1 MRRDDVL
8 AYLDALLAAHAGRD
22 VAEIERLLAHPL
34 ARILTHDVLAEAQ
47 GAATGAPRGA
57 PLRLMQLRHQTA
69 QLLAGRLDEPE
80 VPEGPQPLRAAPSS
94 ITAHPAERVQLRLPL
109 SA

>member
-1 MRRDDVL
+1 VL
-8 AYLDALLAAHAGRD
+8 AYLDALLAAHAARD

-47 GAATGAPRGA
+47 AAVSGAQRAA
-57 PLRLMQLRHQTA
+57 PLHLMQLRHQTA
-69 QLLAGRLDEPE
+69 QLLAGRVVEPE
-80 VPEGPQPLRAAPSS
+80 VSEPIRTAPSP
-94 ITAHPAERVQLRLPL
+94 IAPRPVERVQLRLPL